1 MDKSPNHASNPA
13 TAQSP
18 DTTLCK
24 AIDLLNQAHRY
35 LGQSNS
41 IRAMDLSREVK
52 EFIAQYRSAVD
63 SDNSPKT

>member
-1 MDKSPNHASNPA
+1 VDKAPNHVSSLA
-13 TAQSP
+13 TDQSP
-18 DTTLCK
+18 DICLCK
-24 AIDLLNQAHRY
+24 AIDLLDQAHRY

-52 EFIAQYRSAVD
+52 EFIAQYRNTVD